1 MECQC
6 YSTVFGKPHS
16 CGTRCVGSSLPAKV
30 DEHGEHVYLEFI
42 LRKVEFEYVLVLWS
56 RVHAYQ
62 HLKQT
67 ISFQETA
74 LIQYQH
80 HPELLQ
86 RERPLCPWMKMKQ
99 SMNMKS
105 FVFRRLLLKIKKD
118 LALKRWLVLASI
130 CLTFNLRLVSD

>member
-1 MECQC
+1 M
-6 YSTVFGKPHS
+6 
-16 CGTRCVGSSLPAKV
+16 
-30 DEHGEHVYLEFI
+30 DERGGHVYLEFI
-42 LRKVEFEYVLVLWS
+42 LRKVELEYVLVFWY

-86 RERPLCPWMKMKQ
+86 RERPLCPLDEDGAEYEYE
-99 SMNMKS
+99 
-105 FVFRRLLLKIKKD
+105 VFRIPAFTTEDQESFFYVAYADEGPEAVACTSVLLLD
-118 LALKRWLVLASI
+118 LQLETWI
-130 CLTFNLRLVSD
+130 